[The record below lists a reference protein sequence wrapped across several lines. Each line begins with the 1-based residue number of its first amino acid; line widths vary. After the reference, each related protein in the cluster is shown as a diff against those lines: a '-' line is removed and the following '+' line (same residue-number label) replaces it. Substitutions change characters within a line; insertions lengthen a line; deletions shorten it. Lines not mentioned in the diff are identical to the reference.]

1 MTFTKFIRPIC
12 LWSGSNELKDIEG
25 EQGTVVGWGKDEN
38 GDFMT
43 EVPKKVTMPVVS
55 QEDCIRSKYSF
66 RDITS
71 ERTFCAGLFLKCV
84 CFFFLVC
91 LKTFFVLGLGFRN
104 GTGPCN
110 GDSGSGFIL
119 KKDDRWILRGIVST
133 SLLDQEQKS
142 CDLRHYVVFTDA
154 SKFLDWLLSKIR

>member
-1 MTFTKFIRPIC
+1 MTIA
-12 LWSGSNELKDIEG
+12 
-25 EQGTVVGWGKDEN
+25 V
-38 GDFMT
+38 
-43 EVPKKVTMPVVS
+43 
-55 QEDCIRSKYSF
+55 
-66 RDITS
+66 
-71 ERTFCAGLFLKCV
+71 
-84 CFFFLVC
+84 
-91 LKTFFVLGLGFRN
+91 LGFRN

-142 CDLRHYVVFTDA
+142 CDLKHYVVFTDA